1 MTRMTRL
8 LRYSA
13 VLSVFA
19 WVAAAVLVLLPSSA
33 GSAVAADSEAQ
44 SQTKTLTRDYFD
56 ASGSP
61 VTKTNKVTVHIDRHT
76 DIQAN
81 ERVHITWSGAHPTG
95 GRTTNPFGAGG
106 MEQEYPVMIMECRG
120 DTDTVTPQT
129 CWTDTSEERTQSS
142 LADPAADDAVWLDD
156 KGNGDADNQRISGLT
171 DAEADAIPD
180 GDCTFGK
187 TLAAHIT
194 PFQAADGKISYGC
207 SDNDMPPEAA
217 QTSSTPPNEIEAF
230 TDAHGNG
237 SDDFEV
243 RTATEN
249 ASLGCSATVQCS
261 IVVVPIEGISCTSP
275 AQQQC
280 NLTGNYQAGQLND
293 GLGADLTVSPKL
305 WWSPSNWDNRFVF
318 PLQLAL
324 PPSVCALSTTAGSPV
339 AFYGSELLSQ
349 AALQW
354 TPAYCLNKSR
364 FNWQDNVTSD
374 DAGFQLMQNG
384 GAVAAEVSG
393 RGADDADVG
402 YAPTA
407 VTGWGIAFE
416 IDKPDGTQ
424 LMSLKLDARLLA
436 KLLTESYPG
445 STLGASRPGLA
456 NNPYSINLDPEFQ
469 ELNPGLDVRH
479 FSEAASTL
487 LAISNRS
494 AVMQQ
499 VTSYIAADPEAMEWI
514 DGKPDPWGMKVNPA
528 YKGLKLPVTTWPLKD
543 GWYPKESGSA
553 CLNDN
558 PAPYLQKIASPLS
571 SLRLIS
577 QAMFYYWPNVST
589 VCQFNSSTGLY
600 ELSRVPQQGIG
611 SRFMLGL
618 VDLGDAARY
627 DLPVAALQAEPGHY
641 VGANAAGM
649 AAAVELATPAP
660 TAAIDADKLST
671 KAKKQA
677 EKQAQAAAGLLPET
691 LDQTAFRSS
700 GSAYPGAMVVY
711 TAAKTTGLD
720 KTTAARV
727 AQFIRVSSTEGQ
739 VPGRG
744 NGQLPDGYLPITKTG
759 ATARLYAQAQAVAS
773 VIAAQKVPQE
783 PAASNPSASGSA
795 TASTSASASP
805 SAVASGDTSGA
816 APPGSGSAPA
826 PAAVGTAAP
835 AAGGSVDTSSAPLV
849 RTAAITSGLGGG
861 LLPLLL
867 IVGLFSGAVALGG
880 RVWLHLKGAR

>member
-1 MTRMTRL
+1 MSRL
-8 LRYSA
+8 LRVSA
-13 VLSVFA
+13 LLSVLA
-19 WVAAAVLVLLPSSA
+19 WVAAAVVVLLPS
-33 GSAVAADSEAQ
+33 GQAAATDAPSGDGL
-44 SQTKTLTRDYFD
+44 SLTKTLTRHWFD
-56 ASGSP
+56 PDHGGAPESDSR
-61 VTKTNKVTVHIDRHT
+61 TVTVSVDRHT
-76 DIQAN
+76 NLQAR
-81 ERVHITWSGAHPTG
+81 ERIHVSWTGAHPTG
-95 GRTTNPFGAGG
+95 GRAANPLGGAGFD
-106 MEQEYPVMIMECRG
+106 QEYPVLILECRG
-120 DTDTVTPQT
+120 TPDQVTPRT
-129 CWTDTSEERTQSS
+129 CWTSSAAERTSKVSNSQ
-142 LADPAADDAVWLDD
+142 AVW
-156 KGNGDADNQRISGLT
+156 RS
-171 DAEADAIPD
+171 DAEADPADTGRVSGLSDDEIV
-180 GDCTFGK
+180 
-187 TLAAHIT
+187 TLPSYCDTTVSTQSFHIT
-194 PFQAADGKISYGC
+194 PFVAANGKFYDGCDSQG
-207 SDNDMPPEAA
+207 MPPEA
-217 QTSSTPPNEIEAF
+217 TGTDVDPPNEIAAF
-230 TDAHGNG
+230 TDLNG
-237 SDDFEV
+237 TGSANVEV

-249 ASLGCSATVQCS
+249 ESLGCSSTVACTLEVIPIMGLSCASATD
-261 IVVVPIEGISCTSP
+261 PF
-275 AQQQC
+275 C
-280 NLTGNYQAGQLND
+280 NADPTYFAGQSYD
-293 GLGADLTVSPKL
+293 GDGAAPALTPHF
-305 WWSPSNWDNRFVF
+305 WWSASNWDNRFAI
-318 PLQLAL
+318 PLTFAT
-324 PPSVCALSTTAGSPV
+324 PPSVCTLSAVGAPV
-339 AFYGSELLSQ
+339 PFYGSELLSQ

-354 TPAYCLNKSR
+354 APAYCLNKSR